1 MLNFFFGGVMTLT
14 SFYVVDGDTLREG
27 MVSIRLWGID
37 APEMDTQAGRDARRY
52 LIELTRGDEI
62 TCEQKGTDGY
72 GRRVAICM
80 DSLGSDLACSLLE
93 AGHAEEW
100 FYFSNGYY
108 RECRND

>member
-14 SFYVVDGDTLREG
+14 SFYVVDGDTIREG
-27 MVSIRLWGID
+27 MGSVRLWGID

-52 LIELTRGDEI
+52 LIELTEGETL

-72 GRRVAICM
+72 VRRVASCT
-80 DSLGSDLACSLLE
+80 DSYGADLACSLLE

-100 FYFSNGYY
+100 FHFSRGYY
-108 RECRND
+108 RECRP